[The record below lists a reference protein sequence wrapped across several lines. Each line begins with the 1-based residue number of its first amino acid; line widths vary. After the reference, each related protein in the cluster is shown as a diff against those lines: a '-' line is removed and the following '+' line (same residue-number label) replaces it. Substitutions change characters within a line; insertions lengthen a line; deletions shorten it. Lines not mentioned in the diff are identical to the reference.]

1 MRDKKIGVI
10 IIIIFLIIAISGG
23 IFAYLFLATDTFK
36 GKKQLFFGYAEQAIE
51 QVEGIADSQTLEKY
65 KDEMNK
71 ESFETDTTVNF
82 KYSEG
87 GEVSSGYN
95 NLNIN
100 IKTQKENQYNYK
112 NAQILFG
119 DKSIVQVEGIQSEN
133 LYGIRFTNIFNQFVT
148 LQDGKNIAG
157 LNLTDKDL
165 SKMKSVIE
173 DDKDFYDGI
182 LFSKQDY
189 QTLKEKYL
197 QIIVDALSNG
207 TFLKQGKS
215 VVTIDSKAV
224 KTNAYSCELNSL
236 QVQNLVI
243 KLLNELKNDDIIL
256 DKVGNLLNDTKKYE
270 DYINNILRNA
280 EDTEFPGMKIT
291 IYEQNKKVLRTLIS
305 VGENSV
311 IIEKSSTSDGTYVLK
326 VQHELLNNEKEINQ
340 QVIIS
345 KKSTDSSE
353 KYVFNI
359 EIVDGEDKYSI
370 DATMDSDY
378 KTINFELNFYKD
390 IVNINISAKNSITDT
405 VSQKV
410 QLESSN
416 NVLLNN
422 LNADLLK
429 SVVDK
434 MNSAYTDTLVKRY
447 NLLVKKLK
455 SEDLM
460 TALKGILSEGN
471 FDEENG
477 TDQPSNPT
485 DEQVTKEEINR
496 FNAKFEFYAG
506 TEIPGETVK
515 TLIDVVKDNLESVD
529 IVQLKT
535 QNTYDNKIKE
545 KITLNIKKDN
555 SNIDLAN
562 GILDKIYSED
572 KYNININYN
581 SSTGI
586 IESIVIVPSDNM

>member
-10 IIIIFLIIAISGG
+10 IIIIFLIIAIIGG

-51 QVEGIADSQTLEKY
+51 QVEVIADSQTLEKY

-157 LNLTDKDL
+157 LNLTEKDL

-345 KKSTDSSE
+345 KKSTYSSE

>member
-10 IIIIFLIIAISGG
+10 IIIIFLIIAIIGG

-345 KKSTDSSE
+345 KKSTDSGE